1 MYNSKDLKVIFVV
14 AFVFLLLDFIYLSSI
29 KGYFEN
35 QIMYVQRVPLE
46 MNVGATILCYLL
58 LIFGIHYFII
68 KPERSIK
75 EAFILGIL
83 IYGVFETTN
92 KALFSD
98 WKWTTVFM
106 DTLWGGVLFYLT
118 IYIFR
123 KHASKYISL

>member
-1 MYNSKDLKVIFVV
+1 MYNYKDLKVIFVI

-35 QIMYVQRVPLE
+35 QIMWVQRVPLE

-92 KALFSD
+92 KALFNN
-98 WKWTTVFM
+98 WKWTTVVM
-106 DTLWGGVLFYLT
+106 DTLWGGVLFSLT
-118 IYIFR
+118 TYIFR
-123 KHASKYISL
+123 KHVSKYVQL

>member
-106 DTLWGGVLFYLT
+106 DTLWGGVLFSLT

-123 KHASKYISL
+123 KHASKYIGL

>member
-46 MNVGATILCYLL
+46 MNIGATILCYLL

-106 DTLWGGVLFYLT
+106 DTLWGGVLFSLT

-123 KHASKYISL
+123 KHATKYINL

>member
-46 MNVGATILCYLL
+46 MNIGATILCYLL

-106 DTLWGGVLFYLT
+106 DTLWGGVLFSLT

-123 KHASKYISL
+123 KHASKYIGL

>member
-35 QIMYVQRVPLE
+35 QIMWVQRVPLE

-92 KALFSD
+92 KSLFSD

-106 DTLWGGVLFYLT
+106 DTLWGGILFSLT

-123 KHASKYISL
+123 KHASKYIGL

>member
-46 MNVGATILCYLL
+46 MNIGATILCYLL

-106 DTLWGGVLFYLT
+106 DTLWGGILFSLT

-123 KHASKYISL
+123 KHASKYIGL

>member
-35 QIMYVQRVPLE
+35 QIMWVQRVPLE

-106 DTLWGGVLFYLT
+106 DTLWGGILFSLT

-123 KHASKYISL
+123 KHASKYIGL